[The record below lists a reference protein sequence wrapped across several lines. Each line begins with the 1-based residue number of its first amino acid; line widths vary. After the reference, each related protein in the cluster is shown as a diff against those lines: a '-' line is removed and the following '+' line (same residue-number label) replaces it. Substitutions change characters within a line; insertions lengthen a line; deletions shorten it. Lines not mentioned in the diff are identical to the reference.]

1 MSCSKLPAMESLER
15 ESVRSLYEQAADRL
29 RAHFMGMRPG
39 ERVPTEAE
47 LTRIFQV
54 GRSTIRKALQRFVEE
69 GLLVRSPG
77 KGTFI
82 ARAVPCI
89 IHSIDRVSA
98 FMDTFRRNGEDVRT
112 QMIDFGWLGRE
123 VPLPEKL
130 RDWPRPVLRF
140 DRLYVSRGI
149 PHAVA
154 RVCLPYTIGNHI
166 SSGGRGVHAG
176 VQDAAGK
183 IRTGTDGL
191 GISGQLRAAA
201 QKYQRPAGS
210 FPQYVPAGTGTHHQG
225 RVGQSPGIHHPFP
238 APGHLSPQC
247 ASGRGGGWCLK
258 N

>member
-1 MSCSKLPAMESLER
+1 MEDTQATKARRKQVLLLQPPVYDLSLEPYTQFQSR
-15 ESVRSLYEQAADRL
+15 VLEILRSLNNAGEQ
-29 RAHFMGMRPG
+29 RP
-39 ERVPTEAE
+39 VPDAP
-47 LTRIFQV
+47 
-54 GRSTIRKALQRFVEE
+54 LQRLVEE

-166 SSGGRGVHAG
+166 SSADVESTPVYRMLREKFAQEPMGSEFLVSCEQPPKNISDLLEVSPSTSLLVLERITRDASGNPLEYTTHFLRPDIYRLSVHLGEEGAG
-176 VQDAAGK
+176 V
-183 IRTGTDGL
+183 
-191 GISGQLRAAA
+191 
-201 QKYQRPAGS
+201 
-210 FPQYVPAGTGTHHQG
+210 
-225 RVGQSPGIHHPFP
+225 
-238 APGHLSPQC
+238 
-247 ASGRGGGWCLK
+247 
-258 N
+258 

>member
-47 LTRIFQV
+47 LTRFFQV
-54 GRSTIRKALQRFVEE
+54 GRSTIRKALQRLVEE

-166 SSGGRGVHAG
+166 SSADVESTPVYRMLREKFAQEPMGSEFLVSCE
-176 VQDAAGK
+176 QPPK
-183 IRTGTDGL
+183 N
-191 GISGQLRAAA
+191 ISDLLEVSPV
-201 QKYQRPAGS
+201 RPCWCWNA
-210 FPQYVPAGTGTHHQG
+210 
-225 RVGQSPGIHHPFP
+225 SPGTRRAIP
-238 APGHLSPQC
+238 
-247 ASGRGGGWCLK
+247 
-258 N
+258 

>member
-1 MSCSKLPAMESLER
+1 MPCSKLPAMESLER

-29 RAHFMGMRPG
+29 RSHFMGMRPG

-47 LTRIFQV
+47 LTRFFQV
-54 GRSTIRKALQRFVEE
+54 GRSTIRKALQRLVEE

-123 VPLPEKL
+123 VSLPEKL

-166 SSGGRGVHAG
+166 SSADVESTPVYRMLREKFAQEPMGSEFLVSCEQPPKNISDLLEVSPSTSLLVLERITRDASGNPLEYTTHFLRPDIYRLSVHLGEEGAG
-176 VQDAAGK
+176 V
-183 IRTGTDGL
+183 
-191 GISGQLRAAA
+191 
-201 QKYQRPAGS
+201 
-210 FPQYVPAGTGTHHQG
+210 
-225 RVGQSPGIHHPFP
+225 
-238 APGHLSPQC
+238 
-247 ASGRGGGWCLK
+247 
-258 N
+258 

>member
-54 GRSTIRKALQRFVEE
+54 GRSTIRKALQRLVEE

-140 DRLYVSRGI
+140 DRLYRGAGLPAVHHRQ
-149 PHAVA
+149 PHQF
-154 RVCLPYTIGNHI
+154 
-166 SSGGRGVHAG
+166 GGRGVHAG

-210 FPQYVPAGTGTHHQG
+210 FPQYVPAGAGTHHQG

>member
-1 MSCSKLPAMESLER
+1 MESLER

-54 GRSTIRKALQRFVEE
+54 GRSTIRKALQRLVEE

-166 SSGGRGVHAG
+166 SSADVESTPVYRMLREKFAQEPMGSEFLVSCEQPPKKIGRASC
-176 VQDAAGK
+176 
-183 IRTGTDGL
+183 RE
-191 GISGQLRAAA
+191 
-201 QKYQRPAGS
+201 
-210 FPQYVPAGTGTHHQG
+210 
-225 RVGQSPGIHHPFP
+225 RV
-238 APGHLSPQC
+238 
-247 ASGRGGGWCLK
+247 
-258 N
+258 

>member
-1 MSCSKLPAMESLER
+1 MESLER

-29 RAHFMGMRPG
+29 RSHFMGMRPG
-39 ERVPTEAE
+39 ERGPTEAE
-47 LTRIFQV
+47 LTRFFQV
-54 GRSTIRKALQRFVEE
+54 GRSTIRKALQRLVEE

-166 SSGGRGVHAG
+166 SSADVESTPVYR
-176 VQDAAGK
+176 
-183 IRTGTDGL
+183 
-191 GISGQLRAAA
+191 
-201 QKYQRPAGS
+201 
-210 FPQYVPAGTGTHHQG
+210 
-225 RVGQSPGIHHPFP
+225 
-238 APGHLSPQC
+238 
-247 ASGRGGGWCLK
+247 
-258 N
+258 

>member
-1 MSCSKLPAMESLER
+1 MESLER

-54 GRSTIRKALQRFVEE
+54 GRSTI
-69 GLLVRSPG
+69 
-77 KGTFI
+77 
-82 ARAVPCI
+82 
-89 IHSIDRVSA
+89 
-98 FMDTFRRNGEDVRT
+98 RRNGEDVRT

-166 SSGGRGVHAG
+166 SSADVESTPVYRMLREKFAQEPMGSEFLVSCEQPPKNISDLLEVSPSTSLLVLERITRDASGNPLEYTTHFLRPDIYRLSVHLGEEGAG
-176 VQDAAGK
+176 V
-183 IRTGTDGL
+183 
-191 GISGQLRAAA
+191 
-201 QKYQRPAGS
+201 
-210 FPQYVPAGTGTHHQG
+210 
-225 RVGQSPGIHHPFP
+225 
-238 APGHLSPQC
+238 
-247 ASGRGGGWCLK
+247 
-258 N
+258 

>member
-1 MSCSKLPAMESLER
+1 MESLER

-47 LTRIFQV
+47 LTRFFQV
-54 GRSTIRKALQRFVEE
+54 GRSTIRKALQRLVEE

-166 SSGGRGVHAG
+166 SSADVESTPVYRM
-176 VQDAAGK
+176 
-183 IRTGTDGL
+183 
-191 GISGQLRAAA
+191 LREKFA
-201 QKYQRPAGS
+201 QEPMGSEFLVSCEQPPKKYQRPAGS
-210 FPQYVPAGTGTHHQG
+210 FPQYVPAGAGTHHQG
-225 RVGQSPGIHHPFP
+225 RVGQSPGIHHPFS

-247 ASGRGGGWCLK
+247 ASG
-258 N
+258 

>member
-1 MSCSKLPAMESLER
+1 MPCSKLPAMESLER

-29 RAHFMGMRPG
+29 RSHFMGMRPG

-47 LTRIFQV
+47 LTRFFQV
-54 GRSTIRKALQRFVEE
+54 GRSTIRKALQRLVEE

-130 RDWPRPVLRF
+130 RDWPRPVLLF

-166 SSGGRGVHAG
+166 SSADVESTPVYRM
-176 VQDAAGK
+176 
-183 IRTGTDGL
+183 
-191 GISGQLRAAA
+191 LREKFA
-201 QKYQRPAGS
+201 QEPDRKS
-210 FPQYVPAGTGTHHQG
+210 V
-225 RVGQSPGIHHPFP
+225 V
-238 APGHLSPQC
+238 
-247 ASGRGGGWCLK
+247 
-258 N
+258 

>member
-47 LTRIFQV
+47 LTRFFQV
-54 GRSTIRKALQRFVEE
+54 GRSTIRKALQRLVEE

-82 ARAVPCI
+82 
-89 IHSIDRVSA
+89 
-98 FMDTFRRNGEDVRT
+98 DTFRRNGEDVRT

-166 SSGGRGVHAG
+166 SSADVESTPVYRMLREKFAQEPMGSEFLVSCEQPPKNISDLLEVSPSTSLLVLERITRDASGNPLEYTTHFLRPDIYRLSVHLGEEGAG
-176 VQDAAGK
+176 V
-183 IRTGTDGL
+183 
-191 GISGQLRAAA
+191 
-201 QKYQRPAGS
+201 
-210 FPQYVPAGTGTHHQG
+210 
-225 RVGQSPGIHHPFP
+225 
-238 APGHLSPQC
+238 
-247 ASGRGGGWCLK
+247 
-258 N
+258 